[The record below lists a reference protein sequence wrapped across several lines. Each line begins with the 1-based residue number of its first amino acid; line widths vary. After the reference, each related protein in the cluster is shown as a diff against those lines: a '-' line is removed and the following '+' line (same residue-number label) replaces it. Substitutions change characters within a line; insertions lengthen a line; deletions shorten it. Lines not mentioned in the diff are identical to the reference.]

1 MDIERDIDKAR
12 DIRSEKQRLED
23 RERER
28 QRERERERDLGRPDN
43 NDNATFVERFTFRE
57 NCLHHHKPGNTN

>member
-28 QRERERERDLGRPDN
+28 QRERDLDRPDN